1 VENFVAKQ
9 YRIAYPS
16 TALGTGIVLHIACRC
31 IRFVLHISFR
41 AIRHTGNESKKM
53 VFTLHRYIFREL
65 LRVFVLTVVALT
77 LIMSLGSILRPVQE
91 YGVGP
96 RQVINLMGYF
106 LPITL
111 TFVLPMAALFAGAL
125 VYGRLTS
132 DNELDAC
139 RASGI
144 SLLTLV
150 YPGLALAI
158 IVAIANLLLSFH
170 VMPAFVHLAEKSLK
184 NNAKQILFRN
194 IQRKRYYKLPP
205 DGRYLIYADQT
216 SPQNDALSGVVII
229 EVRHNKIKKII
240 TAEVAKVT
248 FKLAGK
254 FNEVQIIA
262 YRANQMGAE
271 DEGGA
276 EWLSLTTE
284 FGSLLGDDIKFKK
297 IDEMKRIQA
306 DLMQFYPIAKLARD
320 TYAQLT
326 TELLAQDIKTKIADG
341 TNSFYNLLGEP
352 NSVKFTA
359 RQCIA
364 RDEEEVELSDEVV
377 VTEYDTNSKRPLRT
391 LRCARA
397 SLHIEG
403 DKLAPTLT
411 MDIYNA
417 REEGSG
423 KIRGRYII
431 RGLLPPQAVEAI
443 ANQFRTENGSLQA
456 EKLAS
461 PLSGMKQST
470 ELKNLQNTLR
480 RKIRK
485 TLVQIKAET
494 HSRLVFGIGCV
505 SMIMIGIGL
514 GIIKKGG
521 HLLGAFGASCVPAA
535 VLIVCIMSGKH
546 ITENLG
552 AQNISG
558 ITLMWAGL
566 AFLSLLA
573 VVIYCRL
580 LKH

>member
-1 VENFVAKQ
+1 M
-9 YRIAYPS
+9 P
-16 TALGTGIVLHIACRC
+16 
-31 IRFVLHISFR
+31 ISFR
-41 AIRHTGNESKKM
+41 AIRHTGDESRKM

-65 LRVFVLTVVALT
+65 LRVFVLAVVALT
-77 LIMSLGSILRPVQE
+77 LILSLGGILRPVQE

-96 RQVINLMGYF
+96 RQVIHLIGYF

-125 VYGRLTS
+125 VYGRLTG

-184 NNAKQILFRN
+184 ANAKQIFFRN
-194 IQRKRYYKLPP
+194 IQRKRYYALP
-205 DGRYLIYADQT
+205 DSRYLIYADQT
-216 SPQNDALSGVVII
+216 NRQKDALSGVVVV
-229 EVRHNKIKKII
+229 ELKDNGIKRII
-240 TAEVAKVT
+240 TAERTNVNFEPHDRFTKV
-248 FKLAGK
+248 KIK
-254 FNEVQIIA
+254 A
-262 YRANQMGAE
+262 YNAYKMDAE
-271 DEGGA
+271 GEGGVGL
-276 EWLSLTTE
+276 LSLTTE
-284 FGSLLGDDIKFKK
+284 FGSLLGDDIKFKR
-297 IDEMKRIQA
+297 INEMKKIQA

-320 TYAQLT
+320 TYAQLV
-326 TELLAQDIKTKIADG
+326 TELLAQDIKTRMADSK
-341 TNSFYNLLGEP
+341 NNFYELLGEP

-359 RQCIA
+359 DKCIA
-364 RDEEEVELSDEVV
+364 RDEEVELFDNVV
-377 VTEYDTNSKRPLRT
+377 VIEYDTDSKRPLRT
-391 LRCARA
+391 LRCAKA

-411 MDIYNA
+411 MDIDKA
-417 REEGSG
+417 RVEGSEEL
-423 KIRGRYII
+423 IMPDII
-431 RGLLPPQAVEAI
+431 RGLIPPTAVEAI
-443 ANQFRTENGSLQA
+443 ANKFIRSENGSLKA
-456 EKLAS
+456 EKLAFE
-461 PLSGMKQST
+461 LFEIT
-470 ELKNLQNTLR
+470 ELRPSPQLTKLQNELQ

-485 TLVQIKAET
+485 TLAQIKAET

-505 SMIMIGIGL
+505 SMILIGIGL

-521 HLLGAFGASCVPAA
+521 HLLSAFGASCVPAA
-535 VLIVCIMSGKH
+535 VLIVCIMSGKNV
-546 ITENLG
+546 TENLG
-552 AQNISG
+552 SQNVSG
-558 ITLMWAGL
+558 IVLMWGGL